1 MADQDFLSDLM
12 ATEEPETAPEVAP
25 AAEEVVAEPAPA
37 EPVAEPEPNPTPAP
51 EPETPRDESRTVPL
65 ATALNWRD
73 EAKEYKRKVEQ
84 YEAQQRQAPQRIDP
98 LDDPEGFAQQQQ
110 QLVQQAIIADRF
122 ERSHEDAVEKHGED
136 TVKAAVEWAQ
146 TRAQANPAF
155 AAEYM
160 AKTRPI
166 QWIVQQHKRD
176 AIVSEMGD
184 NPDDWFAREAAK
196 RGYVTQSAPV
206 VAAPVAAP
214 VQPADKPAA
223 PPKSIASERT
233 APAAVTPQGE
243 RDGFLANIVGK

>member
-1 MADQDFLSDLM
+1 MTDQDFLGNLM
-12 ATEEPETAPEVAP
+12 ATEEPEAVSEAAPVVEETP
-25 AAEEVVAEPAPA
+25 AGPAPA
-37 EPVAEPEPNPTPAP
+37 EPVAEPEPNPEPAPAP
-51 EPETPRDESRTVPL
+51 EAPREEPRTVPL
-65 ATALNWRD
+65 ATFLDQRD
-73 EAKEYKRKVEQ
+73 RLKELERREAEWK
-84 YEAQQRQAPQRIDP
+84 AQQSQPMQRIDP

-122 ERSHEDAVEKHGED
+122 ERSHEDAVEKHGQEA
-136 TVKAAVEWAQ
+136 VQAAVEWAQ

-176 AIVSEMGD
+176 ALVSDIGD
-184 NPDDWFAREAAK
+184 NVDDWFTREAAK
-196 RGYVTQSAPV
+196 RGYAPQSAPV
-206 VAAPVAAP
+206 DAAPVAAP
-214 VQPADKPAA
+214 VQPAAKPAA